1 MALIMTDGVIQKRS
15 KVTNTRT
22 TMNSANGWHELA
34 TNYRH
39 TITPVLSGSR
49 IYLEFFITINQDSGV
64 NKLCSIKFQRSTDGG
79 SNWSD
84 IANLGEFGVGN
95 RRPGISTFRPYGYDS
110 NDATD
115 YLFTG
120 IDNAGTT
127 GTITYRAVFY
137 AGDGAPNWF
146 VLYSNANGTGWQ
158 WTGTMTFTLTE
169 IGS

>member
-1 MALIMTDGVIQKRS
+1 MAVIMTDGVIQQRS
-15 KVTNTRT
+15 KVTNSRT
-22 TMNSANGWHELA
+22 TFNSSGGWHELS

-39 TITPVLSGSR
+39 TITPVQSGSR
-49 IYLEFFITINQDSGV
+49 IYLEFFITINQQDGV
-64 NKLCSIKFQRSTDGG
+64 NKLCGMKFERSTDGG
-79 SNWSD
+79 STWSD
-84 IANLGEFGVGN
+84 IANLGEASVGS
-95 RRPGISTFRPYGYDS
+95 RRSMISTFRPYGFDG

-127 GTITYRAVFY
+127 GTVTYRAVFQ
-137 AGDGAPNWF
+137 ARDGAPNWY
-146 VLYSNANGTGWQ
+146 VLYSTSDGTAWQ